1 MSADGKETPLI
12 VYKHR
17 KDNPNLWYDEMR
29 QVGLTPQEIE
39 ILDIHVGQT
48 RGMCITQEQLMALVQ
63 EERISNFTFSES
75 DYVRKTVGKK
85 RMKDIPKVHDKFV
98 TDGLA
103 QGNRRVFLDYIWDEL
118 FAVQLGYALNGGAV

>member
-17 KDNPNLWYDEMR
+17 KDNPNLWYNEMQ
-29 QVGLTPQEIE
+29 QVGLNPTEIS
-39 ILDIHVGQT
+39 ILEDTVGQT

-75 DYVRKTVGKK
+75 DYVRKVVG
-85 RMKDIPKVHDKFV
+85 RICR
-98 TDGLA
+98 LR
-103 QGNRRVFLDYIWDEL
+103 QGCLR
-118 FAVQLGYALNGGAV
+118 